1 MCSAS
6 SWGSFISDDTSP
18 DRVDCTSF
26 LVVRRLFDMCWRS
39 WGPREGRRIVFGG
52 AASRPEQFEFL
63 RPLVS
68 ARRDRA
74 CRRAHP
80 PVLSHRRWAN
90 AKLHVLIPE
99 EILGVGTAWWALP
112 APREAWT
119 ASHSKFCF
127 HLVDP
132 LSRRRLVVGSDSV
145 VRSSHVK
152 SRPRCCSAQGRRRPL
167 PRVRLGRRRC
177 VEAGFRFHDPR
188 VHRARGRGRR
198 RGPGSPSSSRLVFSP
213 ALAPIAFVS

>member
-1 MCSAS
+1 M
-6 SWGSFISDDTSP
+6 
-18 DRVDCTSF
+18 
-26 LVVRRLFDMCWRS
+26 
-39 WGPREGRRIVFGG
+39 FGG

-132 LSRRRLVVGSDSV
+132 LSRSCLVVGFDSV
-145 VRSSHVK
+145 VRSSQVK

-167 PRVRLGRRRC
+167 PRVLLERGGC
-177 VEAGFRFHDPR
+177 VEAGLRLHHPR

-198 RGPGSPSSSRLVFSP
+198 RGPGSPLSSLSFAGPCADRIRVLMLCKSVQDPRRRRFAVRRTPPSGFPVFRP
-213 ALAPIAFVS
+213 ASCRGAQRWSSAGPTG